1 MSRILVV
8 DDERNIRRVLQALLE
23 ANGHDVDAAS
33 DGDEARAMLRRC
45 EEGYDVV
52 LTDLRMPGCDGMQLL
67 RWVRAA
73 QPDTPTVMLTA
84 HGTVDIA
91 VEAMREG
98 AFDFITKPFE
108 DAELSAIVSKA
119 VAQREANQQRAYR
132 PSSSGSDGV
141 GTDSMGSPNENEE
154 TILSEIVGSSP
165 QIKELFSLLRK
176 VAPSPTTILLLGESG
191 TGKELFANAAHKLSK
206 RSNGPFI
213 AVNCTAI
220 PESLF
225 EAELFGHEK
234 GSFTGAVTSRPGR
247 CELADGG
254 TLFLDEIGELP
265 MAMQVKLLRSLQE
278 REVHR
283 VGGLRTISIDIR
295 LIAATNADLEAMV
308 REGTFRQDL
317 YYRLNVV
324 PIELPP
330 LRQRPIDIPDLIR
343 FFIGRFSE
351 RLNRPV
357 TSIDPEAEMVLARYQ
372 WPGNIRQLE
381 NIIERMILLSEG
393 TELRLEDLPPEVRA
407 GAKKLAEDIDT
418 LKEEPLPQGNLKDI
432 VKLRAKQVERAII
445 LEALEDEQWNV
456 THAAKRLGISR
467 KGLQMKMKD
476 YDLRD
481 RAQHERKE
489 VEP

>member
-23 ANGHDVDAAS
+23 AGGHEVDAAS

-45 EEGYDVV
+45 SEGYDVV

-108 DAELSAIVSKA
+108 DAELSAIVEKA
-119 VAQREANQQRAYR
+119 VSQREANQQRAYR
-132 PSSSGSDGV
+132 PISSTSDEV
-141 GTDSMGSPNENEE
+141 GLDSLGAPSPDEE
-154 TILSEIVGSSP
+154 AILSQIIGSSP

-206 RSNGPFI
+206 RGDGPFI

-220 PESLF
+220 PENLF
-225 EAELFGHEK
+225 ESELFGHEK
-234 GSFTGAVTSRPGR
+234 GAFTGAVTSRPGR

-254 TLFLDEIGELP
+254 TLFLDEVGELP
-265 MAMQVKLLRSLQE
+265 MAMQVKLLRALQE
-278 REVHR
+278 REVQR
-283 VGGLRTISIDIR
+283 VGGMRPISVDIR
-295 LIAATNADLEAMV
+295 LIAATNADLQKMV
-308 REGTFRQDL
+308 EEGSFRQDL

-324 PIELPP
+324 PIDLPP
-330 LRQRPIDIPDLIR
+330 LRQRPSDIPELIR
-343 FFIGRFSE
+343 FFIERFSE

-357 TSIDPEAEMVLARYQ
+357 TSIAHDAEMTMVRYQ

-393 TELRLEDLPPEVRA
+393 TELQLKDLPPEVRA
-407 GAKKLAEDIDT
+407 GSRELDTDVDT
-418 LKEEPLPQGNLKDI
+418 LKDEPLPAGNLKDI
-432 VKLRAKQVERAII
+432 VKLKAKQVERAII

-476 YDLRD
+476 YELRE
-481 RAQHERKE
+481 RAQQQRKE
-489 VEP
+489 FES

>member
-1 MSRILVV
+1 VSRILIV

-23 ANGHDVDAAS
+23 GDGHAVDAAS
-33 DGDEARAMLRRC
+33 DGDEARAMLRRAD
-45 EEGYDVV
+45 GDYDVV

-67 RWVRAA
+67 RWVKAA
-73 QPDTPTVMLTA
+73 QPDTPTVMITA

-119 VAQREANQQRAYR
+119 VAHRKANQSHAYR
-132 PSSSGSDGV
+132 PGEAGSDSGA
-141 GTDSMGSPNENEE
+141 TDSVDAPNPSEE
-154 TILSEIVGSSP
+154 EVLGEIIGSSP

-191 TGKELFANAAHKLSK
+191 TGKELFATAAHRLSK
-206 RSNGPFI
+206 RSDGPFI

-220 PESLF
+220 PENLF
-225 EAELFGHEK
+225 ESELFGHEK
-234 GSFTGAVTSRPGR
+234 GAFTGAVTGRPGR

-265 MAMQVKLLRSLQE
+265 MAMQAKLLRSLQE
-278 REVHR
+278 REVQR
-283 VGGLRTISIDIR
+283 VGGIRPISVDIR
-295 LIAATNADLEAMV
+295 LIAATNADLQQMV
-308 REGTFRQDL
+308 RDRTFREDL

-324 PIELPP
+324 PIDLPP
-330 LRQRPIDIPDLIR
+330 LRKRPSDIPELIR
-343 FFIGRFSE
+343 FFIKRFAE

-357 TSIDPEAEMVLARYQ
+357 SSITPDAEMTMVRYA

-381 NIIERMILLSEG
+381 NVVERMILLSEG
-393 TELRLEDLPPEVRA
+393 TELEPKDLPDEVRSGARDPEA
-407 GAKKLAEDIDT
+407 GVDT
-418 LKEEPLPQGNLKDI
+418 LKDEPLPGGTLKDI
-432 VKLRAKQVERAII
+432 VKLKAKQVERAII
-445 LEALEDEQWNV
+445 LEALEEDQWNV

-481 RAQHERKE
+481 RAQQQKKE
-489 VEP
+489 AEP

>member
-1 MSRILVV
+1 VSRILVV
-8 DDERNIRRVLQALLE
+8 DDERNIRRVLQALLQGD
-23 ANGHDVDAAS
+23 GHEVDAAS
-33 DGDEARAMLRRC
+33 DGDEARAMLRRADD
-45 EEGYDVV
+45 GYDLV

-67 RWVRAA
+67 RWVKAA

-91 VEAMREG
+91 VEAMRAG

-108 DAELSAIVSKA
+108 DAELSAIVTKGL
-119 VAQREANQQRAYR
+119 AQRDANRQRAYR
-132 PSSSGSDGV
+132 PSGASSNGATTGSV
-141 GTDSMGSPNENEE
+141 RATSEE
-154 TILSEIVGSSP
+154 EEEILSQIIGSSP

-191 TGKELFANAAHKLSK
+191 TGKELFANAAHKLSG
-206 RSNGPFI
+206 RRDGPFI

-220 PESLF
+220 PENLF
-225 EAELFGHEK
+225 ESELFGHEK
-234 GSFTGAVTSRPGR
+234 GAFTGAVTSRPGR

-265 MAMQVKLLRSLQE
+265 MPMQAKMLRTLQE
-278 REVHR
+278 REVQR
-283 VGGLRTISIDIR
+283 VGGMQPVSVDIR
-295 LIAATNADLEAMV
+295 LIAATNANLSQRV
-308 REGTFRQDL
+308 RDGTFRQDL

-324 PIELPP
+324 PIDLPP
-330 LRQRPIDIPDLIR
+330 LRQRPSDIPELIR
-343 FFIGRFSE
+343 FFIERFSE

-357 TSIDPEAEMVLARYQ
+357 DSITEDAEMAMVRYS
-372 WPGNIRQLE
+372 WPGNIRQLQ

-393 TELRLEDLPPEVRA
+393 TELCREDLPQEVMAGTKDPEA
-407 GAKKLAEDIDT
+407 GVDT
-418 LKEEPLPQGNLKDI
+418 LKDEPLPQGNLKDI
-432 VKLRAKQVERAII
+432 VKVRAKQVERAII
-445 LEALEDEQWNV
+445 LEALEEDQWNV

-476 YDLRD
+476 YELRE
-481 RAQHERKE
+481 RAEQERKE

>member
-1 MSRILVV
+1 VARILVV

-23 ANGHDVDAAS
+23 GSGYEVDSAS
-33 DGDEARAMLRRC
+33 DGDEARAMLRRADG
-45 EEGYDVV
+45 GYDLV

-67 RWVRAA
+67 RWVKAA

-84 HGTVDIA
+84 HGTVDSA
-91 VEAMREG
+91 VKAMREG

-108 DAELSAIVSKA
+108 DAELSTIVSKA
-119 VAQREANQQRAYR
+119 IAHRVANQQRAYR
-132 PSSSGSDGV
+132 PSDTNPDGGPGSRGATSED
-141 GTDSMGSPNENEE
+141 EE
-154 TILSEIVGSSP
+154 EILSQIIGSSP

-191 TGKELFANAAHKLSK
+191 TGKELFANAAHRLSG
-206 RSNGPFI
+206 RADGPFI

-225 EAELFGHEK
+225 ESELFGHEK
-234 GSFTGAVTSRPGR
+234 GAFTGAVVSRPGR

-278 REVHR
+278 REVQR
-283 VGGLRTISIDIR
+283 VGGMHPISVDIR
-295 LIAATNADLEAMV
+295 LIAATNADLKRRV
-308 REGTFRQDL
+308 RDGTFRQDL
-317 YYRLNVV
+317 YYRLYVM

-330 LRQRPIDIPDLIR
+330 LRQRPSDIPELIR
-343 FFIGRFSE
+343 FFIERFSE

-357 TSIDPEAEMVLARYQ
+357 DSITPAAELTMTRYS

-393 TELRLEDLPPEVRA
+393 TELRHEDLPEEIRD
-407 GAKKLAEDIDT
+407 GAKDPEAGVDT
-418 LKEEPLPQGNLKDI
+418 LKDEPLPHGNLKDI
-432 VKLRAKQVERAII
+432 VKLKAKQVERAII
-445 LEALEDEQWNV
+445 LEALEEDQWNV

-481 RAQHERKE
+481 RAQQERKDI
-489 VEP
+489 EP